1 MTSQAHCQE
10 STRSSNSPK
19 MIKNAS
25 AGEYVFFTDFDPE
38 KAKPRKAHAFVSRK
52 DREVYP
58 YEYIIYEEDL
68 NSLAR
73 MKEKVWVENDFVLHE
88 RRYMQNN
95 SQGRSFYKK

>member
-1 MTSQAHCQE
+1 
-10 STRSSNSPK
+10 

-25 AGEYVFFTDFDPE
+25 AGEYIFFTDFDPK

-58 YEYIIYEEDL
+58 YEHVIHEEDL

-73 MKEKVWVENDFVLHE
+73 VKKNVWIEGDFAFHE
-88 RRYMQNN
+88 SKYMRDN
-95 SQGRSFYKK
+95 SKGRSFYKK

>member
-1 MTSQAHCQE
+1 
-10 STRSSNSPK
+10 

-38 KAKPRKAHAFVSRK
+38 KVKPRKAHAFVSRK
-52 DREVYP
+52 DREVHP
-58 YEYIIYEEDL
+58 YEHVIYEKDL

-73 MKEKVWVENDFVLHE
+73 MKEKVWTESDFAAHE
-88 RRYMQNN
+88 SKYMRNN